1 MRFALSSLSKI
12 SLVKQPEGSYIYMP
26 IEKPPLKDNELPW
39 IEAGYELFSQFG
51 PDALIIERLAKKTGI
66 SKSSFYHHFADISI
80 FSERLL
86 SYHLHKS
93 NIMAQRA
100 SLCRNMVPD
109 MAELIIELKS
119 EILFNRQLRIHR
131 GNMAYQ
137 LCFERSVTIVE
148 DALLM
153 LWADMLG
160 LKDQTRIAQ
169 NILNVAR
176 YLFYHRMTNENLTYE
191 WVVAFI
197 EEIKIFLKEVVKS
210 SGVYSQIH

>member
-1 MRFALSSLSKI
+1 MDNN
-12 SLVKQPEGSYIYMP
+12 
-26 IEKPPLKDNELPW
+26 LKDNELPW

-51 PDALIIERLAKKTGI
+51 PDALKIERLSKKTGI

-86 SYHLHKS
+86 SYHLHRA

-100 SLCRNMVPD
+100 SFCRNMVPD
-109 MAELIIELKS
+109 MAELIVDMKS

-131 GNMAYQ
+131 SNMAYQ
-137 LCFERSVTIVE
+137 LCFERAVTIVE
-148 DALLM
+148 DALLV

-160 LKDQTRIAQ
+160 LNDQKRIAQ

-176 YLFYHRMTNENLTYE
+176 DVFYHRMTNENLNYE
-191 WVVAFI
+191 WVVSFI
-197 EEIKIFLKEVVKS
+197 DEIKVFLRDVVKS